1 MVGRAGGRR
10 SVSGGGSIVG
20 KHAKRDAK
28 AAKKA
33 KESADDDYTSPKLKR
48 KEYEARMAELQIEL
62 VRMQYWVKQ
71 QGLKVVLIFEGRD
84 AAGKGGTIKRLTEPL
99 NPRGASVV
107 ALPAPSDRERTQWYF
122 QRYVAHLPA
131 AGEIVILDRSW
142 YNRGGVERVMGF
154 CTEEE
159 YRDWLRSTPEFER
172 MLVRSGIVLLKYW
185 FSVSDAEQEARFQAR
200 AVDPLKRWKLSPMD
214 FESREKWVEFSKA
227 KDEMFSYTDIREA
240 PWYTIEAD
248 DKKTAR
254 LNCISHVLERIP
266 YEDALPGPIE
276 LPERPP
282 NTENYQRPPKDQHI
296 VVDSRFWEHAE
307 IGT

>member
-1 MVGRAGGRR
+1 MAGKN
-10 SVSGGGSIVG
+10 G
-20 KHAKRDAK
+20 KGDVK

-33 KESADDDYTSPKLKR
+33 DESADDQRSAPRLKS
-48 KEYEARMAELQIEL
+48 KEYEDRMAQLQIEL
-62 VRMQYWVKQ
+62 VRMQYWVKR

-99 NPRGASVV
+99 NPRGATVV

-154 CTEEE
+154 CSDEE
-159 YRDWLRSTPEFER
+159 YREWLRSTPEFER

-185 FSVSDAEQEARFQAR
+185 FSVSDAEQEARFQSR

-214 FESREKWVEFSKA
+214 LKSREKWVEFSKA

-248 DKKTAR
+248 DKKRAR
-254 LNCISHVLERIP
+254 LNCISHILDRIP
-266 YEDALPGPIE
+266 YEDVLPEPIE
-276 LPERPP
+276 LPERPT
-282 NTENYQRPPKDQHI
+282 NAENYQRPPKDRHI
-296 VVDSRFWEHAE
+296 VVEDRFWERVELGA
-307 IGT
+307 